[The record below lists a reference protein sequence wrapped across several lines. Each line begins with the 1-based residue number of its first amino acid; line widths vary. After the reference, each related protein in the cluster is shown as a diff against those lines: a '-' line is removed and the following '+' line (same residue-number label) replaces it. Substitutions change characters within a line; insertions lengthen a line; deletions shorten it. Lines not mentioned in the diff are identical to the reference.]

1 MKFPYFLPKINTFF
15 HIIIRYNDFFVY
27 FCKRISK
34 KAALNRKCLKAII
47 QKRINNMQTSKY
59 LLATERDAE
68 WGLTISTV
76 GREEIVPGEEY
87 PTKGHAD
94 GYYFDIQKGRTLD
107 EYQLLYQPEGEGVFR
122 SAHLPETKIKAGD
135 IFLLFPG
142 EWHTYHPSST
152 KGWKSYWIGFKGKN
166 INDRVK
172 AGFLSPEKPIY
183 HVGYS
188 NEIIALYEEAYKT
201 AQEEA
206 AYSQQTM
213 AGIVNHLIGKMYS
226 LERNIILSK
235 DSKHVDIINKA
246 RLRIRESLEDTLTIQ
261 EIAQELGISYSSF
274 RKLFKE
280 HTGFAP
286 ALYQQNL
293 KLQRAK
299 ELLSTTDESIK
310 EIAYRLNFESP
321 DYFSAKFKNQTG
333 MKPSD
338 FRNTTR

>member
-1 MKFPYFLPKINTFF
+1 
-15 HIIIRYNDFFVY
+15 
-27 FCKRISK
+27 
-34 KAALNRKCLKAII
+34 
-47 QKRINNMQTSKY
+47 MQTSKY

-76 GREEIVPGEEY
+76 GKEDIAPMEDY

-94 GYYFDIQKGRTLD
+94 GYYFDLTKGRTLD

-122 SAHLPETKIKAGD
+122 SAHCQETPIKAGD
-135 IFLLFPG
+135 LFLLFPG
-142 EWHTYHPSST
+142 EWHTYHPIRE

-166 INDRVK
+166 IDDRVRHH
-172 AGFLSPEKPIY
+172 FLAPEKPIY

-188 NEIIALYEEAYKT
+188 NEIINLYEEAYRI
-201 AQEEA
+201 AVEEA
-206 AYSQQTM
+206 AFHQQTL
-213 AGIVNHLIGKMYS
+213 AGIVNHLIGLMYS
-226 LERNIILSK
+226 LERNIELNK

-246 RLRIRESLEDTLTIQ
+246 RLRIRESLEEDLTIQ
-261 EIAQELGISYSSF
+261 DLAQELGVSYSSF

-321 DYFSAKFKNQTG
+321 DYFSSKFKNQTG

-338 FRNTTR
+338 FRAMTR

>member
-1 MKFPYFLPKINTFF
+1 
-15 HIIIRYNDFFVY
+15 
-27 FCKRISK
+27 
-34 KAALNRKCLKAII
+34 
-47 QKRINNMQTSKY
+47 MQTSKY

-68 WGLTISTV
+68 WGLTISTI
-76 GREEIVPGEEY
+76 GHEEIAPHESY

-94 GYYFDIQKGRTLD
+94 GYYFDLTKGRTLD
-107 EYQLLYQPEGEGVFR
+107 EYQLLYQPEGEGVFQ
-122 SAHLPETKIKAGD
+122 SAHIPETRIKAGD

-142 EWHTYHPSST
+142 EWHTYHPLED

-166 INDRVK
+166 IDDRVK

-183 HVGYS
+183 HVGFS
-188 NEIIALYEEAYKT
+188 NEILSLFEEAYHV
-201 AQEEA
+201 AIEEA
-206 AYSQQTM
+206 AYSQQTL

-235 DSKHVDIINKA
+235 DSKHVDLVNKA
-246 RLRIRESLEDTLTIQ
+246 RLRIRESLEAALTIQ
-261 EIAQELGISYSSF
+261 EIAQELSISYSTL

-293 KLQRAK
+293 RLQRAK

-321 DYFSAKFKNQTG
+321 DYFSAKFKSQTG

-338 FRNTTR
+338 FRNMSR

>member
-1 MKFPYFLPKINTFF
+1 
-15 HIIIRYNDFFVY
+15 
-27 FCKRISK
+27 
-34 KAALNRKCLKAII
+34 
-47 QKRINNMQTSKY
+47 MQTSKY

-76 GREEIVPGEEY
+76 GREEIAPYEDY

-94 GYYFDIQKGRTLD
+94 GYYFDLQKGRTLD
-107 EYQLLYQPEGEGVFR
+107 EYQLLYQPEGEGVFQ
-122 SAHLPETKIKAGD
+122 SAHIPETPIKAGD

-142 EWHTYHPSST
+142 EWHSYHPVKS

-166 INDRVK
+166 IDDRVK
-172 AGFLSPEKPIY
+172 ARFLSPEKPIY
-183 HVGYS
+183 HVGFS
-188 NEIIALYEEAYKT
+188 NDLINLYEEAYKV

-206 AYSQQTM
+206 AYVQQTL
-213 AGIVNHLIGKMYS
+213 AGIVNHLIGKTYS
-226 LERNIILSK
+226 LERNIILGK
-235 DSKHVDIINKA
+235 DSKHVDLISKA
-246 RLRIRESLEDTLTIQ
+246 RYRIRESLEDNLTIQ
-261 EIAQELGISYSSF
+261 ELAQELGMSYSSF

-286 ALYQQNL
+286 ALYQQTL

-321 DYFSAKFKNQTG
+321 DYFSAKFKSQTG

-338 FRNTTR
+338 FRNMSR

>member
-1 MKFPYFLPKINTFF
+1 M
-15 HIIIRYNDFFVY
+15 
-27 FCKRISK
+27 
-34 KAALNRKCLKAII
+34 ALEAIAPEDEARRQNPETNQSI
-47 QKRINNMQTSKY
+47 MQTSKY

-76 GREEIVPGEEY
+76 GREEIAPGEEY

-107 EYQLLYQPEGEGVFR
+107 EYQLLYQPEGEGVFH

-142 EWHTYHPSST
+142 EWHTYHPSGT

-166 INDRVK
+166 IDDRVK

-188 NEIIALYEEAYKT
+188 NEIISLYEEAYKT

-206 AYSQQTM
+206 AYAQQTM
-213 AGIVNHLIGKMYS
+213 AGIVNHLIGKVYS

-235 DSKHVDIINKA
+235 DSKHVDIINRA

-286 ALYQQNL
+286 ALYQQTL

-321 DYFSAKFKNQTG
+321 DYFSAKFKSQTG

>member
-1 MKFPYFLPKINTFF
+1 MLMDITSISRREEPSMNTSSSTSRKAKECSALPIFRKQKSRLETSSYSFPVNGIPTI
-15 HIIIRYNDFFVY
+15 HQVPRDG
-27 FCKRISK
+27 
-34 KAALNRKCLKAII
+34 KAIG
-47 QKRINNMQTSKY
+47 S
-59 LLATERDAE
+59 D
-68 WGLTISTV
+68 
-76 GREEIVPGEEY
+76 
-87 PTKGHAD
+87 
-94 GYYFDIQKGRTLD
+94 
-107 EYQLLYQPEGEGVFR
+107 
-122 SAHLPETKIKAGD
+122 
-135 IFLLFPG
+135 
-142 EWHTYHPSST
+142 
-152 KGWKSYWIGFKGKN
+152 
-166 INDRVK
+166 
-172 AGFLSPEKPIY
+172 
-183 HVGYS
+183 
-188 NEIIALYEEAYKT
+188 EEAYKT
-201 AQEEA
+201 AQAEA
-206 AYSQQTM
+206 AYAQQTM

-235 DSKHVDIINKA
+235 DSKHVDIINRA

-286 ALYQQNL
+286 ALYQQTL

-321 DYFSAKFKNQTG
+321 DYFSAKFKSQTG

>member
-1 MKFPYFLPKINTFF
+1 
-15 HIIIRYNDFFVY
+15 
-27 FCKRISK
+27 
-34 KAALNRKCLKAII
+34 
-47 QKRINNMQTSKY
+47 MQTSKY

-76 GREEIVPGEEY
+76 GREEIAPGEAY

-94 GYYFDIQKGRTLD
+94 GYYFDLQKGRILD
-107 EYQLLYQPEGEGVFR
+107 EYQLLYQPEGEGVFS

-142 EWHTYHPSST
+142 EWHSYHPSGT

-166 INDRVK
+166 IDDRVK
-172 AGFLSPEKPIY
+172 AGFLSPERPIY

-206 AYSQQTM
+206 AFAQQTM

-226 LERNIILSK
+226 LERNIVLSK
-235 DSKHVDIINKA
+235 DAKHVDMINKA
-246 RLRIRESLEDTLTIQ
+246 RLRIRETLEDTLTIQ

-280 HTGFAP
+280 HTGCAP

-310 EIAYRLNFESP
+310 GIAYRLNFESP

-338 FRNTTR
+338 FRNMTR

>member
-1 MKFPYFLPKINTFF
+1 
-15 HIIIRYNDFFVY
+15 
-27 FCKRISK
+27 
-34 KAALNRKCLKAII
+34 
-47 QKRINNMQTSKY
+47 MQTSKY

-76 GREEIVPGEEY
+76 GKEDIAPMEDY

-94 GYYFDIQKGRTLD
+94 GYYFDLTKGRTLD

-122 SAHLPETKIKAGD
+122 SAHCKETPIKAGD
-135 IFLLFPG
+135 LFLLFPG
-142 EWHTYHPSST
+142 EWHTYHPIQE

-166 INDRVK
+166 IDDRVK
-172 AGFLSPEKPIY
+172 HHFLSPEKPIY

-188 NEIIALYEEAYKT
+188 NEIINLYEEAYRT
-201 AQEEA
+201 ALEEA
-206 AYSQQTM
+206 ASSQQTL
-213 AGIVNHLIGKMYS
+213 AGIVNHLIGLMYS
-226 LERNIILSK
+226 LERNIELSK
-235 DSKHVDIINKA
+235 DTKHVDIINKA
-246 RLRIRESLEDTLTIQ
+246 RLRIRESLEENLTIQ
-261 EIAQELGISYSSF
+261 ELAQELGVSYSSF

-321 DYFSAKFKNQTG
+321 DYFSSKFKSQTG

-338 FRNTTR
+338 FRNMTQ

>member
-1 MKFPYFLPKINTFF
+1 MALEAIAPEDEPE
-15 HIIIRYNDFFVY
+15 
-27 FCKRISK
+27 SK
-34 KAALNRKCLKAII
+34 TQKLNR
-47 QKRINNMQTSKY
+47 NNMQTSKY

-76 GREEIVPGEEY
+76 GREEIAPGEAY

-94 GYYFDIQKGRTLD
+94 GYYFDLQKGRTLD

-122 SAHLPETKIKAGD
+122 SAHFPETKIKAGD

-142 EWHTYHPSST
+142 EWHTYHPSGT

-166 INDRVK
+166 IDDRVK

-188 NEIIALYEEAYKT
+188 NEIISLYEEAFKT

-206 AYSQQTM
+206 AYAQQTM

-235 DSKHVDIINKA
+235 DSKHVDIINRA

-286 ALYQQNL
+286 ALYQQTL

-321 DYFSAKFKNQTG
+321 DYFSAKFKSQTG

>member
-1 MKFPYFLPKINTFF
+1 
-15 HIIIRYNDFFVY
+15 
-27 FCKRISK
+27 
-34 KAALNRKCLKAII
+34 
-47 QKRINNMQTSKY
+47 MQTSKY

-76 GREEIVPGEEY
+76 GREEIAPYEDY

-107 EYQLLYQPEGEGVFR
+107 EYQLLYQPEGEGVFQ
-122 SAHLPETKIKAGD
+122 SAHIPETPIKAGD

-142 EWHTYHPSST
+142 EWHSYHPVKS

-166 INDRVK
+166 IDDRVK
-172 AGFLSPEKPIY
+172 ARFLSPEKPIY
-183 HVGYS
+183 HVGFS
-188 NEIIALYEEAYKT
+188 NDLINLYEEAYKV

-206 AYSQQTM
+206 AYVQQTL
-213 AGIVNHLIGKMYS
+213 AGIVNHLIGKTYS
-226 LERNIILSK
+226 LERNIILGK
-235 DSKHVDIINKA
+235 DSKHVDLISKA
-246 RLRIRESLEDTLTIQ
+246 RYRIRESLEDNLTIQ
-261 EIAQELGISYSSF
+261 ELAQELGMSYSSF

-286 ALYQQNL
+286 ALYQQTL

-321 DYFSAKFKNQTG
+321 DYFSAKFKSQTG

-338 FRNTTR
+338 FRNMSR

>member
-1 MKFPYFLPKINTFF
+1 
-15 HIIIRYNDFFVY
+15 
-27 FCKRISK
+27 
-34 KAALNRKCLKAII
+34 
-47 QKRINNMQTSKY
+47 MQTSKY

-76 GREEIVPGEEY
+76 GREEIAPREEY

-94 GYYFDIQKGRTLD
+94 GYYFDLQKGRTLD

-122 SAHLPETKIKAGD
+122 SAHLPETKIKTGD

-142 EWHTYHPSST
+142 EWHTYHPSGT

-166 INDRVK
+166 MDDRVK

-188 NEIIALYEEAYKT
+188 NEIISLYEEAYKT
-201 AQEEA
+201 AQEEEA
-206 AYSQQTM
+206 AYAQQTM
-213 AGIVNHLIGKMYS
+213 AGIVNHLIGKVYS
-226 LERNIILSK
+226 LERNIILNK
-235 DSKHVDIINKA
+235 DSKHVDIINRA

-280 HTGFAP
+280 HTGFTP
-286 ALYQQNL
+286 ALYQQTL

-321 DYFSAKFKNQTG
+321 DYFSTKFKSQTG

>member
-1 MKFPYFLPKINTFF
+1 MKFSYFLPRINTFF

-27 FCKRISK
+27 FCKRINK
-34 KAALNRKCLKAII
+34 KADLNRKCLKAII

-206 AYSQQTM
+206 AYSQQTL

-321 DYFSAKFKNQTG
+321 DYFSTKFKNQTG

>member
-1 MKFPYFLPKINTFF
+1 MGT
-15 HIIIRYNDFFVY
+15 HHQHR
-27 FCKRISK
+27 
-34 KAALNRKCLKAII
+34 
-47 QKRINNMQTSKY
+47 
-59 LLATERDAE
+59 
-68 WGLTISTV
+68 
-76 GREEIVPGEEY
+76 GREEIAPGEAY

-94 GYYFDIQKGRTLD
+94 GYYFDLQKGRILD
-107 EYQLLYQPEGEGVFR
+107 EYQLLYQPEGEGVFC

-142 EWHTYHPSST
+142 EWHSYHPSGT

-166 INDRVK
+166 IDDRVK

-201 AQEEA
+201 AQEEVA
-206 AYSQQTM
+206 FAQQTM

-226 LERNIILSK
+226 LERNIVLSK
-235 DSKHVDIINKA
+235 DTKHVDMINKA

-310 EIAYRLNFESP
+310 GIAYRLNFESP

-338 FRNTTR
+338 FRNMTR

>member
-1 MKFPYFLPKINTFF
+1 
-15 HIIIRYNDFFVY
+15 
-27 FCKRISK
+27 
-34 KAALNRKCLKAII
+34 
-47 QKRINNMQTSKY
+47 MQTSKY

-76 GREEIVPGEEY
+76 GREEIAPREEY

-94 GYYFDIQKGRTLD
+94 GYYFDLQKGRTLD

-122 SAHLPETKIKAGD
+122 SAHLPETKIKTGD

-142 EWHTYHPSST
+142 EWHTYHPSGT

-166 INDRVK
+166 MDDRVK

-188 NEIIALYEEAYKT
+188 NEIISLYEEAYKT

-206 AYSQQTM
+206 AYAQQTM
-213 AGIVNHLIGKMYS
+213 AGIVNHLIGKVYS
-226 LERNIILSK
+226 LERNIILNK
-235 DSKHVDIINKA
+235 DSKHVDIINRA

-280 HTGFAP
+280 HTGFTP
-286 ALYQQNL
+286 ALYQQTL

-321 DYFSAKFKNQTG
+321 DYFSTKFKSQTG